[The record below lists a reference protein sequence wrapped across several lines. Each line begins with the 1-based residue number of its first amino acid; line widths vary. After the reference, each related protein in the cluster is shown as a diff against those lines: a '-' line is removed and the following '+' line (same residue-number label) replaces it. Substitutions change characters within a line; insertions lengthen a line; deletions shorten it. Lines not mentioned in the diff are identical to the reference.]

1 MDKESEIFCSG
12 FPLLHNWRCRLH
24 YFFSTV
30 ICNLRTICRLIG
42 FVNLVKIVPLLQK
55 PAKIILGI
63 DPGTLLM
70 GYGIIEVASGKM
82 ILREM
87 QTLRLPAKKDNHER
101 LHLIHQKVAQL
112 IIQYQPHEFAIEAPF
127 FGKNVQSMLKLGR
140 AQGVAI
146 AAAIHAGIPVT
157 EYSPRKVKQSITGNG
172 NADKVQV
179 WKMLRSLLNLQEEPD
194 YYDATD
200 ALAIAVCHHFQM
212 NPLMEKPAKKFKGW
226 EEFLKNR
233 KVTVTQRK

>member
-1 MDKESEIFCSG
+1 MKILIF
-12 FPLLHNWRCRLH
+12 R
-24 YFFSTV
+24 FSC
-30 ICNLRTICRLIG
+30 I
-42 FVNLVKIVPLLQK
+42 NLVKIHSCLQK
-55 PAKIILGI
+55 PVKIILGI
-63 DPGTLLM
+63 DPGTMIM
-70 GYGIIEVASGKM
+70 GFGLIIITGSEVSILESGVLKPGK
-82 ILREM
+82 IKDGY
-87 QTLRLPAKKDNHER
+87 KKP
-101 LHLIHQKVAQL
+101 QL
-112 IIQYQPHEFAIEAPF
+112 IFNTVSGLITKYQPTDFAIEAPF

-179 WKMLRSLLNLQEEPD
+179 WKMLRSLLDLQQEPD

-212 NPLMEKPAKKFKGW
+212 NPLMEKTGKKYKGW
-226 EEFLKNR
+226 EEFIKDR
-233 KVTVTQRK
+233 KVTVTPRK